1 MSGALER
8 VDSALRGVLG
18 ARSAAWAGVVASVVV
33 IAGCLMAWT
42 FSASFPPN
50 LTVYFYP
57 AGSQLYT
64 LVLAVLGLLLFLSA
78 VNNRGVLRWVSGGAA
93 ASGARIA
100 ALGVVVVVG
109 YTLIAIT
116 TQLGGLVN
124 VDIGGWVT
132 LAGAVGM
139 LVAARALPDD
149 RVDVRRPRLPVWG
162 EILVIAVMLA
172 LILWAAVIGLDMESS
187 EEFIAFL
194 LFLGMFVFTLQR
206 VGLLDWVNRM
216 TQRNRKV
223 TIVAGFVAALAFPFT
238 QGTNNTYLSVAAIAG
253 LFAATA
259 IGLNIVVGLA
269 GLLDLGYIAFFGIGS
284 YVGAL
289 LSGSA
294 FSTIGWTPPFFVTF
308 ILGAAIAAIFGV
320 LIGAPTLRLRGD
332 YLAIVTLGFG
342 EIFRITMNNMDGV
355 DGPDLTNGSNGIPAI
370 PPLNLLGW
378 DFGEE
383 LTIFGITL
391 GTFANYYLLEIAFI
405 AVVVLIFV
413 RSNNSRIGRAWVA
426 IREDETAAAAMGIN
440 TTRFKLLA
448 FGLGALLAG
457 AAGSINAHLSASVT
471 PDSFQFLQSIFLL
484 AAIVLGGL
492 GTVSGALLGS
502 TLLILLPEKLRF
514 FADNRLLIFGL
525 ALVLMMRFRPEGILP
540 DKRRAAEFHEDQDE
554 VGAMGAA
561 PGSPVAQMTPADR
574 L

>member
-1 MSGALER
+1 MSAILGR
-8 VDSALRGVLG
+8 VDGALRGVLAG
-18 ARSAAWAGVVASVVV
+18 RTAAWLGVAASAVA
-33 IAGCLMAWT
+33 IGGCLMAWT
-42 FSASFPPN
+42 FSPQFPPD

-57 AGSQLYT
+57 AGAQLYT
-64 LVLAVLGLLLFLSA
+64 LVLAVFGLLLFLSA
-78 VNNRGVLRWVSGGAA
+78 VYNRGALRWLSGGAA
-93 ASGARIA
+93 ASGARIS
-100 ALGVVVVVG
+100 ALGVVLIVG
-109 YTLIAIT
+109 YTIIAVAA
-116 TQLGGLVN
+116 QLGGLVN
-124 VDIGGWVT
+124 VDVGGWVT
-132 LAGAVGM
+132 LVGGITM
-139 LVAARALPDD
+139 VVAARALPDD

-162 EILVIAVMLA
+162 EILVIAVMLG
-172 LILWAAVIGLDMESS
+172 LVLWAAVIGLDMESS
-187 EEFIAFL
+187 EEFIAYL
-194 LFLGMFVFTLQR
+194 LFLGMFVFALQR

-216 TQRNRKV
+216 TQRNRRV
-223 TIVAGFVAALAFPFT
+223 TVVAGFLTALVFPFT
-238 QGTNNTYLSVAAIAG
+238 QGTNNTYLSVAATAG

-269 GLLDLGYIAFFGIGS
+269 GLLDLGYIAFFGVGS

-294 FSTIGWTPPFFVTF
+294 FSTIGWTPPFFVSL
-308 ILGAAIAAIFGV
+308 ILGAALAAVFGV

-342 EIFRITMNNMDGV
+342 EIFRIAMNNMDGFA
-355 DGPDLTNGSNGIPAI
+355 GPDLTNGPNGIPAI
-370 PPLNLLGW
+370 PPLNLFGW
-378 DFGEE
+378 DFGED
-383 LTIFGITL
+383 LTILGFTL
-391 GTFANYYLLEIAFI
+391 GNFANYYLLEIALI

-448 FGLGALLAG
+448 FALGALLAG
-457 AAGSINAHLSASVT
+457 AAGVVNAHLSASIT

-540 DKRRAAEFHEDQDE
+540 DKRRAAEFHEDQEE
-554 VGAMGAA
+554 VGALGAP
-561 PGSPVAQMTPADR
+561 PGSPVAEMTPAER